1 MNAEVKTEFDTATDL
16 LQLVT
21 FKLGNEEFGLD
32 ILKVKEIIKPVSI
45 TKIPNA
51 PYFVEGVINLR
62 GEVIPVISLR
72 KRLNLSD
79 NELNSKTRIIVIETN
94 KKTTGFIVDEVNE
107 VLRIHENIM
116 EATPELVSSV
126 DSEYIIGVG
135 KLDDRLL
142 IHIDIEKIITS

>member
-1 MNAEVKTEFDTATDL
+1 MNSEVKTEFDTATDL

-32 ILKVKEIIKPVSI
+32 ILKVKEIIKPVAI
-45 TKIPNA
+45 TKMPNS
-51 PYFVEGVINLR
+51 PYYVEGVINLR
-62 GEVIPVISLR
+62 GEVIPVINLR
-72 KRLNLSD
+72 KRLNLAE
-79 NELNSKTRIIVIETN
+79 NEQNSKTRIIVIETN

-107 VLRIHENIM
+107 VLRIPENIM
-116 EATPELVSSV
+116 EATPDLVSGV

-142 IHIDIEKIITS
+142 IHMDIEKILIG

>member
-1 MNAEVKTEFDTATDL
+1 MNSEVKTEFDTATDL

-32 ILKVKEIIKPVSI
+32 ILKVKEIIKPVAI
-45 TKIPNA
+45 TKMPNS
-51 PYFVEGVINLR
+51 PYYVEGVINLR
-62 GEVIPVISLR
+62 GEVIPVINLR
-72 KRLNLSD
+72 KRLNLAE
-79 NELNSKTRIIVIETN
+79 NEQNSKTRIIVIETN

-107 VLRIHENIM
+107 VLRIPENIM
-116 EATPELVSSV
+116 EATPELVSGV

-142 IHIDIEKIITS
+142 IHMDIEKILIG